1 GSCDRDRHWDE
12 TIATNLGGPYHMIRA
27 CLPHMT
33 RGGRILNIASVLGK
47 FGVAG
52 YAAYCASKHGL
63 IGLTR
68 ALAVELAPRGITVNA
83 ICPGWV
89 DTAMA
94 SRGVDDMARQLGVT
108 PEEFRKAANDR
119 VPLGRFLRPEE
130 VAPLALYIASPAA
143 DAMTGQ
149 SVNIEGGATTW

>member
-52 YAAYCASKHGL
+52 YAAYCASKHGV

-68 ALAVELAPRGITVNA
+68 ALAVELAPRGVTVNA

-94 SRGVDDMARQLGVT
+94 SRGVDDMAGPPRRPPPQLRT
-108 PEEFRKAANDR
+108 AAPD
-119 VPLGRFLRPEE
+119 PLP
-130 VAPLALYIASPAA
+130 P
-143 DAMTGQ
+143 
-149 SVNIEGGATTW
+149 